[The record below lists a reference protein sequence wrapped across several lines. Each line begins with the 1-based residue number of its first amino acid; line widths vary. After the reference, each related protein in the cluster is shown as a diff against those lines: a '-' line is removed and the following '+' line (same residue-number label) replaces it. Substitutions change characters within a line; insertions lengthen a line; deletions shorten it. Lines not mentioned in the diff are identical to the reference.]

1 MVWGRRAVETAG
13 GLEPP
18 SPFYPKPPHAAA
30 TGRDEGKYSHS
41 RIVPEILLRTL
52 VEEHTSR
59 EGLGP
64 LQGLLSLS
72 EVHLEGVLGVM

>member
-1 MVWGRRAVETAG
+1 MFVMVWGRRAVETAA

-18 SPFYPKPPHAAA
+18 SPFYLKPPRAAA
-30 TGRDEGKYSHS
+30 TGWDEG

-52 VEEHTSR
+52 VQEHTSR

-72 EVHLEGVLGVM
+72 EVHLEGVLGVK